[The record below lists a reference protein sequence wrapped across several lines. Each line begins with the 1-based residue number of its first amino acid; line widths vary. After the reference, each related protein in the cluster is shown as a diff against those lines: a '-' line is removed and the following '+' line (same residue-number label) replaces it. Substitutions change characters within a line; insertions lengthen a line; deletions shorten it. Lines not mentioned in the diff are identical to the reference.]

1 MSLNLHLKRIVN
13 EEAFFIF
20 SILFVLHLHY
30 LCTQIAHLYK
40 NKKEYELR
48 LFPNRV

>member
-1 MSLNLHLKRIVN
+1 MKKH
-13 EEAFFIF
+13 F
-20 SILFVLHLHY
+20 SFLDFLFVLHLHY

-40 NKKEYELR
+40 NKKENELR